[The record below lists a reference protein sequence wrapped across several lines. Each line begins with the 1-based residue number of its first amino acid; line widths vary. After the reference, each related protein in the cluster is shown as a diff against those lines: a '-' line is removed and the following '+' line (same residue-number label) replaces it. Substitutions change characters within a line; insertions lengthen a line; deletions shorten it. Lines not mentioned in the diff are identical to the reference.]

1 MSKSLKILLGNN
13 TLSLLAGSETWT
25 MTLALQLKEMGH
37 SVTCFAPDLGYISDK
52 LTEAGI
58 RCIDQISANGVRPFS
73 PYFEE
78 KEDHEYDVI
87 IANHHHIVDFL
98 RIQFPKK
105 PIISTIHGV
114 LHFVDE
120 GGKKVKAPE
129 HPALE
134 SGVNQFVAVSEEV
147 RDMLKRDYLIDAKII
162 RNFFDLKKLKVDDLA
177 FPFKPK
183 QFLINT
189 NYMDRNDPEI
199 QLIRDVA
206 KHFDA
211 KCAAIGMNFAQS
223 TDISKALQD
232 SDVVFGMGRSVLE
245 GVAAGRLGIV
255 HGRWGT
261 GGVICKE
268 NIERLRACNFSGRD
282 SKGRVAT
289 KEELIAMIEKYFNQE
304 TIDWGKAEMAQ
315 SYNVVFA
322 ADEYIRIAR
331 ELTGEAYSRPAGKM
345 GAVAPDTRPFKLAQ

>member
-1 MSKSLKILLGNN
+1 MLGNN

-37 SVTCFAPDLGYISDK
+37 NVTCFAPELGYISDR

-73 PYFEE
+73 PYLEE

-87 IANHHHIVDFL
+87 ISNHNHIVDFL

-114 LHFVDE
+114 LHFVEE
-120 GGKKVKAPE
+120 GGKKLKAPE

-134 SGVNQFVAVSEEV
+134 AGVNQFVAVSEEV
-147 RDMLKRDYLIDAKII
+147 RDMLKKDYSIDAKII
-162 RNFFDLKKLKVDDLA
+162 RNFFDLRKFKTTKKIN
-177 FPFKPK
+177 PGKPA
-183 QFLINT
+183 QLLVNT
-189 NYMDRNDPEI
+189 NYMDRNDPAI
-199 QLIRDVA
+199 VLIRDVA
-206 KHFDA
+206 KHFGA
-211 KCAAIGMNFAQS
+211 KCAAIGMNFTQS
-223 TDISKALQD
+223 VDILKALED

-245 GVAAGRLGIV
+245 GVAGGRLGIV

-261 GGVICKE
+261 GGAITKDS
-268 NIERLRACNFSGRD
+268 IERLRARNFSGRD
-282 SKGRVAT
+282 SGGRLAT
-289 KEELIAMIEKYFNQE
+289 KEELIATIEKHYNQE
-304 TIDWGKAEMAQ
+304 TIDWGLAEMAQ

-322 ADEYIRIAR
+322 ADEYVRIAR
-331 ELTGEAYSRPAGKM
+331 ELTGEAYSRPVRKM
-345 GAVAPDTRPFKLAQ
+345 GAVAPDTKPFKLAQ